1 VRAVPVLLLPPAH
14 VPADV
19 WRPTLWVH
27 RDDIGRDPRLRLRAA
42 RERLRRHGCP
52 VAGWSGS
59 GIVRP
64 ADNTVPVGRKLDVRR
79 PGGHR
84 RQRDG
89 PRGRSDAARRR
100 LEHDGMSRDQVN
112 DMSYSRK

>member
-1 VRAVPVLLLPPAH
+1 MRALPVLLLPPAH

-19 WRPTLWVH
+19 WQPAHRVH

-42 RERLRRHGCP
+42 GERLRFHGRP
-52 VAGWSGS
+52 VAGGSGS

-89 PRGRSDAARRR
+89 PRGRNDATRRR
-100 LEHDGMSRDQVN
+100 PEHDGMSRHQVN
-112 DMSYSRK
+112 DTYFRK